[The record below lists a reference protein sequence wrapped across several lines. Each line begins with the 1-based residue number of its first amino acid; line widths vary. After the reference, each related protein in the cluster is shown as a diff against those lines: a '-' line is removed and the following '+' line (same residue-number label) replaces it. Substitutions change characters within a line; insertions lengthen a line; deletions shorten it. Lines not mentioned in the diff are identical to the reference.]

1 MVIDGNIFYKR
12 KAEDIMTDLQKY
24 FFSRLQMSPKDV
36 QFNDLHEILL
46 QMGHMLPYENIDVM
60 ERDFRE
66 ISRTNIQEKLLLN
79 NRGGLCYEL
88 NSLLYYFLN
97 DCGFDV
103 YRVAGTVYDLSG
115 DKWKPDDGHVIIILK
130 HEGQKYIIDGGFAS
144 HLPLYPVPF
153 SDEVI
158 SSQTGKYRIRKQDTE
173 KGTYLLEMRKGENGE
188 TAQFLDSEP
197 SDTWRTGYAFTLD
210 KIDTK
215 KVNDIQDIIV
225 HHPES
230 PFNKGHIIC
239 KLTENGHISLTKRNF
254 TKTHKG
260 QKMKRAIT
268 EGEYHQILTEVFDI
282 APRKYCEKVLERG

>member
-1 MVIDGNIFYKR
+1 M
-12 KAEDIMTDLQKY
+12 MTDLQNY
-24 FFSRLQMSPKDV
+24 FLSRLQMSPKEDI

-46 QMGHMLPYENIDVM
+46 QMGRLLPYENIDVM
-60 ERDFRE
+60 EGGFRE
-66 ISRTNIQEKLLLN
+66 ISRTNIQDKLLLN

-88 NSLLYYFLN
+88 NSLLFYFLY

-103 YRVAGTVYDLSG
+103 YRVAGTVYDLNG
-115 DKWKPDDGHVIIILK
+115 DKWKPDDGHVIIILR

-144 HLPLYPVPF
+144 HLPLHPVPF
-153 SDEVI
+153 NDEVI

-188 TAQFLDSEP
+188 TAQFLGSEP

-210 KIDTK
+210 EIDTN

-239 KLTENGHISLTKRNF
+239 KLTESGHVSLTRQNF

-260 QKMKRAIT
+260 QKIKRSIT
-268 EGEYHQILTEVFDI
+268 EEEYHQILTEVFDI
-282 APRKYCEKVLERG
+282 VPHKYCGTALERG

>member
-1 MVIDGNIFYKR
+1 M
-12 KAEDIMTDLQKY
+12 MTDLQNY
-24 FFSRLQMSPKDV
+24 FFSRLQISPKEDLP
-36 QFNDLHEILL
+36 FNDLHEILL
-46 QMGHMLPYENIDVM
+46 QMGRILAYENIDVM
-60 ERDFRE
+60 EGGFRE

-88 NSLLYYFLN
+88 NSLLYYFLS

-103 YRVAGTVYDLSG
+103 YRVAGTVYDLNG

-130 HEGQKYIIDGGFAS
+130 HEKQKYIIDGGFAS

-153 SDEVI
+153 SGEVV

-210 KIDTK
+210 KIDTN

-239 KLTENGHISLTKRNF
+239 KLTEDGHVSLTKRNF
-254 TKTHKG
+254 TKTRKGHKI
-260 QKMKRAIT
+260 KRAIT
-268 EGEYHQILTEVFDI
+268 EEEYYQILTEVFDI
-282 APRKYCEKVLERG
+282 APHKYCEKVLERG